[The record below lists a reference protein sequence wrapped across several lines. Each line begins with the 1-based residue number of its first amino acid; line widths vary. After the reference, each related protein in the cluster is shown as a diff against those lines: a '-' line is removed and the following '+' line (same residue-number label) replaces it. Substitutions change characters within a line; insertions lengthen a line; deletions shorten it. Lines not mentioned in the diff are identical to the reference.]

1 MLEGASTITEGMQ
14 RIGIKQVEF
23 AQGRFKEG
31 LMAEPAVAAG
41 AGLAEAL
48 IQLQHSS
55 RHQENFLNIL
65 ISSVSTI
72 LFRDEL
78 RGKKKKNI
86 SVEIIRLDRVS
97 IFNTK
102 R

>member
-31 LMAEPAVAAG
+31 LMAEPAV

-78 RGKKKKNI
+78 RGKKKKNH
-86 SVEIIRLDRVS
+86 
-97 IFNTK
+97 FCGNN
-102 R
+102 

>member
-1 MLEGASTITEGMQ
+1 
-14 RIGIKQVEF
+14 
-23 AQGRFKEG
+23 
-31 LMAEPAVAAG
+31 MAEPAVAAG

-55 RHQENFLNIL
+55 RYQESFLNIL

-78 RGKKKKNI
+78 REKKKT
-86 SVEIIRLDRVS
+86 LL
-97 IFNTK
+97 
-102 R
+102 